1 MVGICLVT
9 MNSTAILLE
18 LILGVFRH
26 VLTKE

>member
-18 LILGVFRH
+18 LILDVFRY